1 MGVEVSQL
9 KMCVWVCV
17 RAAGVCVCKCVTTGK
32 PWGTRLPVCDTS
44 TSCKKSNKEQRQ
56 LERALAML
64 RNVGRRLILYLVLT
78 DALVPEPLV
87 EDLVFEG
94 PRAAHHALLDVG
106 DGGGVLHNLDH
117 SCNVATNLPS
127 AIHPKLNG
135 TPPSASGPPGEA
147 ADLFCCRWRCSH
159 TAAGRDPGIPSP
171 RWTP

>member
-1 MGVEVSQL
+1 
-9 KMCVWVCV
+9 
-17 RAAGVCVCKCVTTGK
+17 
-32 PWGTRLPVCDTS
+32 
-44 TSCKKSNKEQRQ
+44 
-56 LERALAML
+56 ML

-135 TPPSASGPPGEA
+135 TPPLASGPPARQPTYSVAGGDA
-147 ADLFCCRWRCSH
+147 AIRQQAEIQGFRLPNGLHDQQDL
-159 TAAGRDPGIPSP
+159 TKGRGRERVIG
-171 RWTP
+171 